1 MTRQD
6 EQKKGCVDVDVSR
19 GEITSSSI
27 CSLKITTPAPTTTML
42 HVMLAVG
49 IVGGRIIKDGQY
61 YTFTHKHLPPP
72 SYTHTHKHSN
82 IDDTTH
88 NCHSKLVPTLLITLY
103 TSVPDTSKLIK
114 LTITLGHLLPPT
126 HTHRHLP
133 PPSP

>member
-42 HVMLAVG
+42 HVVLAVG

-61 YTFTHKHLPPP
+61 TTHLHTNICPLPSTHTQTHK
-72 SYTHTHKHSN
+72 Y
-82 IDDTTH
+82 
-88 NCHSKLVPTLLITLY
+88 
-103 TSVPDTSKLIK
+103 
-114 LTITLGHLLPPT
+114 
-126 HTHRHLP
+126 
-133 PPSP
+133 